1 MKRIIFFSVI
11 ALVLMGC
18 GGGSGLHEDASQKV
32 SQDTNTSLSL
42 NQHTDNNQSSDTQT
56 TPDASEASANT
67 ASDTSNPY
75 PAPFVSEEEIS
86 VLLNAINTARAEGQ
100 DCGKIDSNG
109 IPVKDS
115 KGHYIYDGSNIMA
128 PASPLKWSDTLYAAA
143 YEHSDDLAKSNT
155 ASHSGSGTDSDW
167 TGMDMGG
174 RKSTFVDRA
183 KNNGYKLANLGENI
197 SMGTHRDSI
206 EKAVDSWLRSPGH
219 CVNLMRPYYTEVG
232 VGHVK
237 KSGTT
242 YTHYWTQVL
251 GTPVR

>member
-11 ALVLMGC
+11 TLVLMGC
-18 GGGSGLHEDASQKV
+18 GGGSGSHEDANQKA
-32 SQDTNTSLSL
+32 SPDANANLSL
-42 NQHTDNNQSSDTQT
+42 TQHTDNNQGSNTQT
-56 TPDASEASANT
+56 TSGESKESADSRST
-67 ASDTSNPY
+67 ASNPY
-75 PAPFVSEEEIS
+75 PTPFMSVEKRS

-128 PASPLKWSDTLYAAA
+128 PTAALKWSDTLYAAA
-143 YEHSDDLAKSNT
+143 YEHSDDLAQSDT
-155 ASHSGSGTDSDW
+155 ASHSGSGTASDW

-183 KNNGYKLANLGENI
+183 KNSGYQFINLGENI

-206 EKAVDSWLRSPGH
+206 AKAVNSWLRSPGH
-219 CVNLMRPYYTEVG
+219 CINLMNPFYTEVG
-232 VGHVK
+232 VGHVEK
-237 KSGTT
+237 EGTT
-242 YTHYWTQVL
+242 YRNYWTQAL
-251 GTPVR
+251 GTPQK